1 MRSLLAFFTI
11 LPVRSS
17 SLRQAARSVHLLPLI
32 GLVTGL
38 PGAAVVLLAYFLPGG
53 VAATL
58 ALTAVLIA
66 AGFHHSDGV
75 LDVGDALMVRGSRQR
90 RREVLKDSRV
100 GIGGIGA
107 LFAVYAP
114 ALTALGA
121 LTDAS
126 PVRAALAL
134 VAGEVAAR
142 SAMLLV
148 LSFGKPAE
156 KTSSSVAFVQDLSG
170 TRKSAGILLAL
181 AAPFL
186 LTLPLGGFAFLSA
199 LVVPLVV
206 LLALRA
212 ANAAFGGIGGDVTG
226 ATGELART
234 ALLVA
239 LSATI

>member
-17 SLRQAARSVHLLPLI
+17 SLREAARSVHLLPLI
-32 GLVTGL
+32 GLATGL
-38 PGAAVVLLAYFLPGG
+38 PGAAILLLAYFVPGG

-58 ALTAVLIA
+58 ALAAVLIA

-75 LDVGDALMVRGSRQR
+75 LDVGDALMVRGSPER
-90 RREVLKDSRV
+90 RREVIKDSRI
-100 GIGGIGA
+100 GIGGLGA

-114 ALTALGA
+114 ALAALDA
-121 LTDAS
+121 LTAAS
-126 PVRAALAL
+126 PGRAALAL

-142 SAMLLV
+142 SAMLLM
-148 LSFGKPAE
+148 LALGQPAE
-156 KTSSSVAFVQDLSG
+156 KTSSSVAFVQSLNG
-170 TRKSAGILLAL
+170 TRKPAGILLAL
-181 AAPFL
+181 AAPLL
-186 LTLPLGGFAFLSA
+186 LTLPLGGLAFLSS

-206 LLALRA
+206 LLALRTV
-212 ANAAFGGIGGDVTG
+212 NGAFGGIGGDVTG
-226 ATGELART
+226 VTGELVRT

>member
-1 MRSLLAFFTI
+1 M
-11 LPVRSS
+11 
-17 SLRQAARSVHLLPLI
+17 I

-38 PGAAVVLLAYFLPGG
+38 PGAAVLLLAYFLPGV
-53 VAATL
+53 VAAAL
-58 ALTAVLIA
+58 ALVAVLLA

-75 LDVGDALMVRGSRQR
+75 LDVGDALMVRGSRKR

-107 LFAVYAP
+107 LFVVYAP
-114 ALTALGA
+114 AFAALGA
-121 LTDAS
+121 LTAAS
-126 PVRAALAL
+126 PGRAALVL

-142 SAMLLV
+142 SAMLLM
-148 LSFGKPAE
+148 LSFGEPAE
-156 KTSSSVAFVQDLSG
+156 KISSSVAFAQALNG
-170 TRKSAGILLAL
+170 TRKRAGIFLAV

-186 LTLPLGGFAFLSA
+186 LTLPLGGFAVVSA

-206 LLALRA
+206 LLALRT
-212 ANAAFGGIGGDVTG
+212 ANGAFGGIGGDVTG